1 MIPAGVRGLL
11 LTVVLG
17 GWPAALAAQLHG
29 PIPSMRLS
37 AGTLSFDGHATPGDF
52 TGSTSAVTGE
62 MTGGESLAAVRG
74 WVEAEVKTLN
84 TGNGRR
90 DKDLNKS
97 METDQHPTMRFDLTG
112 VAVEGVPADSAAVRL
127 GEAHAARRD
136 PGGRGSGPPVEGRRI
151 VSAAERFSRGPGRLR
166 DRRADE
172 DARHAA
178 DAGGHRGARGSDFRA
193 VSARP
198 ETCLGRTIM
207 AGA

>member
-74 WVEAEVKTLN
+74 WVEAEVKTLD

-127 GEAHAARRD
+127 GGKLTLHGVTREVMV
-136 PGGRGSGPPVEGRRI
+136 PGHLWKDGES
-151 VSAAERFSRGPGRLR
+151 FRLR
-166 DRRADE
+166 
-172 DARHAA
+172 
-178 DAGGHRGARGSDFRA
+178 SDFP
-193 VSARP
+193 VD
-198 ETCLGRTIM
+198 LGDYEIGGLTKMLGMLRMQEGIEVHVDLTF
-207 AGA
+207 AP